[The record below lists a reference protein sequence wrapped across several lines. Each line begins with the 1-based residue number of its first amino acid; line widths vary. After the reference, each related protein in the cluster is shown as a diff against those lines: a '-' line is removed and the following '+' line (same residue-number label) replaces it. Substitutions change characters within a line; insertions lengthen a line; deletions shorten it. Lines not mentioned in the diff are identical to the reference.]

1 MVLLRR
7 LFGSAAG
14 QEAMVERFPFRV
26 GRGADNHLRVPEP
39 GVWDHHFRLERGKH
53 HALTLHTEP
62 GASTLVNGRPVDDTA
77 VLRLGDV
84 IEAGA
89 AKFSWWLGPVRQR
102 GLTLRE
108 TMTWVGLALLV
119 VLQLWLA
126 ASLPS

>member
-7 LFGSAAG
+7 LSGAAAG
-14 QEAMVERFPFRV
+14 QEAVADRFPFRV
-26 GRGADNHLRVPEP
+26 GRGPANHLRVAEP
-39 GVWDHHFRLERGKH
+39 GVWESHFRLERDARH
-53 HALTLHTEP
+53 TLTLHTEP
-62 GASTLVNGRPVDDTA
+62 GASTLVNGRAVATT

-89 AKFSWWLGPVRQR
+89 AKFSWWLGPVRQQ

-108 TMTWVGLALLV
+108 TLTWVGLGLAV
-119 VLQLWLA
+119 ILQLWLA